1 MKKGFTHAAI
11 GRILSGMLVSGLLL
25 AAGTAITTAGAA
37 DYKDRTL
44 KFSYLNAKEHPQGLG
59 AQKFADIVSQKSG
72 GKIKIRLFPGGTLG
86 GDVQTLSA
94 LQGGTVEM
102 TVMNSGILV
111 SLAKE
116 FASVDM
122 PFLFNSASEADALLD
137 GPFGAMLHDK
147 LPAKGVV
154 GLAFWD
160 LGFRNLTNNRHPVA
174 KVEDVAGLKIR
185 VIQTPIYIDTFK
197 ALGANPVPLPF
208 TELYTALETRTV
220 DGQENP
226 SKTIELSKLYEVQ
239 KHLTATR
246 HIYNP
251 QSLLISKAFWDKLT
265 PDEQSLFR
273 EAAAEST
280 AYQRKLSRDQDSEAL
295 AALKAK
301 GVQVTELSPAEL
313 ARFREKVQPVVEKY
327 KAEVGP
333 ALVEEMYAAIEKARG
348 GK

>member
-1 MKKGFTHAAI
+1 MNKRLKSFGL
-11 GRILSGMLVSGLLL
+11 GLLVPGLMLV
-25 AAGTAITTAGAA
+25 AGTTMAA
-37 DYKDRTL
+37 DYKERTL

-59 AQKFADIVSQKSG
+59 AQKFADLVAEKSG
-72 GKIKIRLFPGGTLG
+72 GKIKVRTFPGGTLG
-86 GDVQTLSA
+86 GDLQTLSA

-111 SLAKE
+111 GLAKE
-116 FASVDM
+116 FAAVDM
-122 PFLFNSASEADALLD
+122 PFLFNSAAEADALLD
-137 GPFGAMLHDK
+137 GPFGKTLHDK
-147 LPAKGVV
+147 LPEKGV
-154 GLAFWD
+154 LALGYWD
-160 LGFRNLTNNRHPVA
+160 LGFRNLTNNRRPVT
-174 KVEDVAGLKIR
+174 KVDDVAGLKIR

-239 KHLTATR
+239 KHLTVTR

-265 PDEQSLFR
+265 PDEQTLFR
-273 EAAAEST
+273 DAAAEAT
-280 AYQRKLSRDQDSEAL
+280 AYQRKVSREQDAEAL
-295 AALKAK
+295 NALRAK
-301 GVQVTELSPAEL
+301 GVQVVELPAAEL
-313 ARFREKVQPVVEKY
+313 NQFREKVKPVVEKY

-333 ALVEEMYAAIEKARG
+333 ALVEQMYAEIAKVRA

>member
-1 MKKGFTHAAI
+1 MNKCLKSFGL
-11 GRILSGMLVSGLLL
+11 GLLVPGLMLV
-25 AAGTAITTAGAA
+25 AGTTMAA
-37 DYKDRTL
+37 DYKERTL

-59 AQKFADIVSQKSG
+59 AQKFADLVAEKSG
-72 GKIKIRLFPGGTLG
+72 GKIKVRTFPGGTLG
-86 GDVQTLSA
+86 GDLQTLSA

-111 SLAKE
+111 GLAKE
-116 FASVDM
+116 FAAVDM
-122 PFLFNSASEADALLD
+122 PFLFNSAAEADALLD
-137 GPFGAMLHDK
+137 GPFGKTLHDK
-147 LPAKGVV
+147 LPEKGV
-154 GLAFWD
+154 LALGYWD
-160 LGFRNLTNNRHPVA
+160 LGFRNLTNNRRPVT
-174 KVEDVAGLKIR
+174 KVDDVAGLKIR

-239 KHLTATR
+239 KHLTVTR

-265 PDEQSLFR
+265 PDEQTLFR
-273 EAAAEST
+273 DAAAEAT
-280 AYQRKLSRDQDSEAL
+280 AYQRKISREQDAEAL
-295 AALKAK
+295 NALRAK
-301 GVQVTELSPAEL
+301 GVQVVELPAAEL
-313 ARFREKVQPVVEKY
+313 DQFREKVKPVVEKY

-333 ALVEEMYAAIEKARG
+333 ALVEQMYAEIAKVRA